1 MLQAQRD
8 YFGAHTYERVDK
20 PRGEFFHQLDGRR
33 GRREFAHLQH
43 LRTDRR
49 YGTTSGSRDRHWH
62 IERSLGVVQRARRAR
77 CRTLAQRRYPLTT
90 DHDGRAELSPNGVLR
105 ALLACLDETHTAVE
119 STRGNWSIAAVG
131 TSCFWHSL
139 VGLNEHGNPLTPFIT
154 WADGRP
160 GQSARALRESA
171 DETAYHQL
179 TGCMLHASF
188 WPARLRWLRKDSRIS
203 SGRFLSGCLPAS
215 GLSAI

>member
-1 MLQAQRD
+1 M
-8 YFGAHTYERVDK
+8 
-20 PRGEFFHQLDGRR
+20 
-33 GRREFAHLQH
+33 
-43 LRTDRR
+43 
-49 YGTTSGSRDRHWH
+49 
-62 IERSLGVVQRARRAR
+62 ARRAVLGS
-77 CRTLAQRRYPLTT
+77 TLAHRAFARRCSTCAACALQERWRSVVTPTT

-105 ALLACLDETHTAVE
+105 ALRACLDETHTAVE

-188 WPARLRWLRKDSRIS
+188 GQPGFAGLGRTHRIS